1 MDDGRCAVGLHIVC
15 TRIPCDTANAGVYQW
30 RGRGL
35 GASLLLR
42 CCFTVREH
50 TYTCRCQSNLLT
62 GCQFTYDA

>member
-35 GASLLLR
+35 GASLKRLAFAMLL
-42 CCFTVREH
+42 
-50 TYTCRCQSNLLT
+50 
-62 GCQFTYDA
+62 